1 MQSALHITS
10 TVLPGNKLEVELS
23 PGSEGQEVTVFVL
36 LPNQK
41 MASSNKFADLA
52 VMAADREI
60 QRALVEI
67 DREFEIAEAD
77 GLA

>member
-1 MQSALHITS
+1 MQSALHITA
-10 TVLPGNKLEVELS
+10 TVLPGNKLEVELP

-41 MASSNKFADLA
+41 MASSSRFADLA
-52 VMAADREI
+52 AMAADLEI
-60 QRALVEI
+60 QRELVDI
-67 DREFEIAEAD
+67 NSEFSIAEAD